1 LLRGLIEIEG
11 ERKGIENTMKLVMS
25 IVNSDEA
32 GRLVDA
38 LTQAGFRATTIS
50 TTGGFLRQ
58 GNATIFVGT
67 DDEKVPQVLEMI
79 REHCHTRT
87 QYVNPLP
94 PVMEPGEM
102 YIPTPVDVQ
111 VGGATVFVLDVA
123 QFERF

>member
-1 LLRGLIEIEG
+1 
-11 ERKGIENTMKLVMS
+11 MKLIMS
-25 IVNSDEA
+25 IVNSDDA

-67 DDEKVPQVLEMI
+67 EDELVSDVLQLV
-79 REHCHTRT
+79 RDNCHTRT
-87 QYVNPLP
+87 QFVNPLP

-102 YIPTPVDVQ
+102 YMPTPVDVQ
-111 VGGATVFVLDVA
+111 IGGATVFVLDVV
-123 QFERF
+123 QFEHL

>member
-1 LLRGLIEIEG
+1 
-11 ERKGIENTMKLVMS
+11 MKLIMS
-25 IVNSDEA
+25 IVHSDDA
-32 GRLVDA
+32 GQLVNA
-38 LTQAGFRATTIS
+38 LTGAGYRATTIS

-67 DDEKVPQVLEMI
+67 GDETVPQVLELI
-79 REHCHTRT
+79 RQNCHTRT
-87 QYVNPLP
+87 QYINPLP

-102 YIPTPVDVQ
+102 YIPTPVDIQ